1 MIELDAFGY
10 NLLTVVRISIF
21 WFENNFVVP
30 FGLVEFIGWVWYLEM
45 QITLRQDCK
54 NKVAYLRVRAWK
66 ILQNQSHVNINLV
79 FQIRGVNDSFYK
91 SFIVSKWHHQQ
102 YDFEFLPSCCK
113 EELLQV

>member
-1 MIELDAFGY
+1 MIKLDHLKY
-10 NLLTVVRISIF
+10 NWLTVVRISVF

-30 FGLVEFIGWVWYLEM
+30 FGLVQFVGWVWNLEM

-54 NKVAYLRVRAWK
+54 NKVADLRVRAWK

-91 SFIVSKWHHQQ
+91 SFIVSKWHHLHH
-102 YDFEFLPSCCK
+102 YFEFLPSCCK